1 MSQPSLKKQYAKIG
15 FKESKSYNLPL
26 ASTMAPDGS

>member
-1 MSQPSLKKQYAKIG
+1 MSQPSLKNSMQKLDLK
-15 FKESKSYNLPL
+15 SKSYNLPL